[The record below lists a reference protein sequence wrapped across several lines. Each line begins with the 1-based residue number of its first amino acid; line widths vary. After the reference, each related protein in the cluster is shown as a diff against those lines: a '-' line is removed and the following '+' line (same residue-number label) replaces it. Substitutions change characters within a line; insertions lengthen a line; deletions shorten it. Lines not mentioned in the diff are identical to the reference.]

1 MQAVMLKK
9 GKLITTPPHAPKKKK
24 KRKNSTFTLNKAAII
39 QYFLCDSSLSSS
51 PAMLI
56 KKKSEFLTFET
67 TIKQSL
73 LVLWHREVI
82 VSLENN
88 TSQTATDHNVTSQLQ
103 LQLNSALSKAKF
115 SEKHSPSHT
124 INKYTA
130 DLQM

>member
-1 MQAVMLKK
+1 MILHASSDAKK
-9 GKLITTPPHAPKKKK
+9 GKLITTPPQAPQNEKKKIL
-24 KRKNSTFTLNKAAII
+24 NLQLNKAAII
-39 QYFLCDSSLSSS
+39 QYFLCDSSTGSY

-56 KKKSEFLTFET
+56 KRKSEFLTFET

-103 LQLNSALSKAKF
+103 L
-115 SEKHSPSHT
+115 
-124 INKYTA
+124 
-130 DLQM
+130 